1 MSARDD
7 IARVAR
13 EHGWDADWYESAGE
27 FSRGRDRVNVVF
39 DRAGRITSATSY
51 FSAASDSIA
60 SRDKGKRET
69 VILWLEATDATDD
82 DGQQTEWCT
91 CTDAPNPDWHD
102 DSCALALAER
112 HGTESVICPD
122 DQRAIVDAYPLD
134 AQDDDVTEQCIDHGT
149 TGGDCELCAETI
161 ESAHES
167 EREAWQMT
175 MTIDDDPCTYDQA
188 INLPPAYL
196 PVLDKAFRDNASEVA
211 TRLTSL
217 PVLRASITRVETH
230 HPITGTM
237 RRMYQAVVQLD
248 NASRDADL
256 YATAIFRPV

>member
-7 IARVAR
+7 IAQVAR
-13 EHGWDADWYESAGE
+13 ANGWHVSGHVTNNGMTITRPGADI
-27 FSRGRDRVNVVF
+27 RVWFTRSGAV
-39 DRAGRITSATSY
+39 ATTTRLTHTG
-51 FSAASDSIA
+51 DDKLT

-69 VILWLEATDATDD
+69 VILWLQATDATDD
-82 DGQQTEWCT
+82 DGQQTEWCS

-122 DQRAIVDAYPLD
+122 DQRAIV
-134 AQDDDVTEQCIDHGT
+134 DVTEQCIDHGT

-230 HPITGTM
+230 HSITGTM